1 MYAPEG
7 PVVNQGLFCSFIRRF
22 LGLCALV
29 ILKIP
34 TYTALSVSVR
44 QLKGDY
50 AFEGKKA
57 IFKRADRVNRGIQQ
71 IYLVWNCCGTC
82 KIYVPLRPNDQCSLR
97 VLLHKRIHQKT
108 FFQTLHFTKYSS
120 YLFNY
125 HCQIFKVDVP
135 CPYCSLLKSDSN
147 NQTYMSQL
155 LAWSIVI
162 RYVKL

>member
-108 FFQTLHFTKYSS
+108 FFQTLHFTKYSIIAAKFLKWTCPVHIAL
-120 YLFNY
+120 YL
-125 HCQIFKVDVP
+125 KVIP
-135 CPYCSLLKSDSN
+135 TIKLICPNCWHG
-147 NQTYMSQL
+147 Q
-155 LAWSIVI
+155 
-162 RYVKL
+162 